1 MSKKY
6 RMGKRFQKVLTMG
19 ILAEIAVLVVA
30 YFVYEWLLGEWIPS
44 LTGGPLLAIFS
55 SIGILAV
62 WCTNKFLR
70 RFNENYWYEV
80 TEKGPADESRTNGPV
95 LSLGGLQGSAGE
107 PLQLPQ
113 RAAGDL

>member
-30 YFVYEWLLGEWIPS
+30 YFVYDWLLGEWIPS
-44 LTGGPLLAIFS
+44 LTGGPLLAIFG

-70 RFNENYWYEV
+70 RFNENY
-80 TEKGPADESRTNGPV
+80 PV